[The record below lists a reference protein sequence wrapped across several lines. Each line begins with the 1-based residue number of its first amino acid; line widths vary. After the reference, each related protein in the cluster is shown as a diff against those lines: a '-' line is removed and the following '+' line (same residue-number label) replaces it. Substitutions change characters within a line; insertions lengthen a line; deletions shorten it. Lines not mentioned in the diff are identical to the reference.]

1 MKSRNVLLGALVVC
15 TAGVQASSDF
25 KNPANSKKGIDER
38 AIRRNQ
44 LEMQKATE
52 LVDTLVKAQKDEE
65 SLFENSPH
73 DYFGMVSFSA
83 KQLVKLYDDFAPINE
98 HVEAIKLYAL
108 MYEAFGNAAKGKDKF
123 DHKLLN
129 DAHSKVSD
137 LIRLA
142 EYLIE
147 YRKSLIE
154 EHTFE
159 MNSSK

>member
-25 KNPANSKKGIDER
+25 KYPANSKKGIDER

-52 LVDTLVKAQKDEE
+52 LVDKLVKVQKDEE

-73 DYFGMVSFSA
+73 DYFGMVSSSA
-83 KQLVKLYDDFAPINE
+83 KQLVKLYDDFAPTDE
-98 HVEAIKLYAL
+98 HVEAIELYAL
-108 MYEAFGNAAKGKDKF
+108 TYKAFANATIDKAKF
-123 DHKLLN
+123 NRKLLN
-129 DAHSKVSD
+129 EAHSKVSD

-147 YRKSLIE
+147 YRKSKIE
-154 EHTFE
+154 EYTFE